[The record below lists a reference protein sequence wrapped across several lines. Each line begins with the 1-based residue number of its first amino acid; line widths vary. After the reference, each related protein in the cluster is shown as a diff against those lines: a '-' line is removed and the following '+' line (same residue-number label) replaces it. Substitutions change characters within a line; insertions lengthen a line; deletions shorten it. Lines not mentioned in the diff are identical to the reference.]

1 MKNFVRELT
10 IWIFDSER
18 GMRMDGF
25 VADVENIKKVNSE
38 FKKINR
44 KLWFYERNFDYTKRK
59 ILSNLPQF
67 IENLKNIGNEL
78 EEEIGACHQY
88 AGNLKSIAVLYQKS
102 ENNVLAKI
110 FPKSQNESEED
121 NLALGWLRTI
131 IDNLKPDGETNGPWL
146 GYDFFDFLYSLFG
159 TAGEIGTRDDIGTI
173 GIIGLLLGEIEGVVD
188 VAEHFL
194 EKIHKFY
201 LVIVKSYA
209 EAIGQGLESSD
220 KYSKDGHLSGTD
232 IGLIGIETA
241 VAGLYTMISELMEGF
256 VSEKTTGISDDEIS
270 AFIEDACEEAAERIA
285 NYFRGH

>member
-1 MKNFVRELT
+1 
-10 IWIFDSER
+10 
-18 GMRMDGF
+18 MDGF

-146 GYDFFDFLYSLFG
+146 GHDFFDFLYSLFG

-173 GIIGLLLGEIEGVVD
+173 GGGLTIVFRFEDELKQLTD
-188 VAEHFL
+188 LAEKRK
-194 EKIHKFY
+194 EKIQH
-201 LVIVKSYA
+201 
-209 EAIGQGLESSD
+209 
-220 KYSKDGHLSGTD
+220 
-232 IGLIGIETA
+232 
-241 VAGLYTMISELMEGF
+241 
-256 VSEKTTGISDDEIS
+256 DDTE
-270 AFIEDACEEAAERIA
+270 
-285 NYFRGH
+285 